1 MRSYLV
7 GRLLQMVVTLWVI
20 LTMLFFLF
28 RLGLPDPTVAL
39 VTEGLSP
46 EDRAIVAERFGLDRP
61 LHQQYLIYLRNVA
74 TGELGTSFHY
84 KAPVAG
90 IVGEKFLNTMIL
102 MVTAILLSY
111 TIGPL
116 VGVILAWKRG
126 SKLEVVGITT
136 GLVLRS
142 APMFWTGMLAVM
154 LFGISLGWFPTT
166 GMRTFPYEAANFW
179 QKIATLDFLHH
190 LVLPALVISL
200 YYAGLPMLI
209 MRNTML
215 EVMGEDFIEFCQAR
229 GLSRARIM
237 YAHAARNALLPVVT
251 QAAITIGLAVG
262 GQVVV
267 EVVFS
272 WPGLG
277 REMVQAVRTS
287 DYPVAQAS
295 FMLMAVMVLILNFA
309 ADLIYSRLDPRVV
322 YGQRNR

>member
-1 MRSYLV
+1 VLQILV
-7 GRLLQMVVTLWVI
+7 TMWVI

-46 EDRAIVAERFGLDRP
+46 DDRAVIAERFGLDRP
-61 LHQQYLIYLRNVA
+61 LHEQYFIYLRNVA

-90 IVGEKFLNTMIL
+90 VVGEKFLNTMIL
-102 MVTAILLSY
+102 MVVAILLSY
-111 TIGPL
+111 TVGPL
-116 VGVILAWKRG
+116 LGVVLAWKRG
-126 SKLEVVGITT
+126 TKLEVAGITT
-136 GLVLRS
+136 GLIMRS
-142 APMFWTGMLAVM
+142 APMFWTGMLAIM
-154 LFGISLGWFPTT
+154 AFGIALGWFPTT

-179 QKIATLDFLHH
+179 QKIATVDFLWH
-190 LVLPALVISL
+190 LVLPVLVVAF

-251 QAAITIGLAVG
+251 QAAITAGLAVG

-295 FMLMAVMVLILNFA
+295 FMLMALMVVLLNFV
-309 ADLIYSRLDPRVV
+309 ADIIYSRLDPRVV
-322 YGQRNR
+322 YGKRNR